1 MGRAGHSKKKKLSV
15 EKMSGGELALVDL
28 YGLVSI
34 VVEMYSMIAG
44 RSASELIAGHLLPL
58 PGTCLPPPRKPVL
71 RTSADPTEPKHQ
83 H

>member
-1 MGRAGHSKKKKLSV
+1 
-15 EKMSGGELALVDL
+15 MSGGELALVDL

-58 PGTCLPPPRKPVL
+58 PGTCLPPPENQYCGHLLTLPNQN
-71 RTSADPTEPKHQ
+71 TSTNPEANPCC
-83 H
+83 

>member
-1 MGRAGHSKKKKLSV
+1 
-15 EKMSGGELALVDL
+15 MSGGELALVDL

-58 PGTCLPPPRKPVL
+58 PGTCLSPPPENQYCGHLLTLPNQN
-71 RTSADPTEPKHQ
+71 TSTNPEANPCC
-83 H
+83 